1 MSDLGIVPDGSILID
16 GPLVNQAGSTRRLVN
31 LSASRGAVE
40 IDASG
45 CVVLPGF
52 VDPSIELFSDNYT
65 AAFVTRMA
73 TSLMAAG
80 TTTFRCGPAPRKAAS
95 LWESVKR
102 AFPDSLAGA
111 ELNPLVPLLFPIPV
125 FTQRGDGGARPN
137 GDNVPLAMGTA
148 FHQPQQPVFS
158 MQMAISL
165 ACLHLGLTI
174 EQAIVAATTNAAHA
188 IGLGQHLGSIEPGK
202 QADLLIL
209 AVPDYRE
216 IPYHLG
222 GNLVRM
228 VIKKGRKVI
237 ERGAKS

>member
-1 MSDLGIVPDGSILID
+1 MNDLGILTDGSVLID
-16 GPLVNQAGSTRRLVN
+16 GPLINQVGSTRRLVN
-31 LSASRGAVE
+31 LMASRGALE

-52 VDPSIELFSDNYT
+52 VDPSIELFSDHYT
-65 AAFVTRMA
+65 ASFVTR
-73 TSLMAAG
+73 TVTGLMAAG
-80 TTTFRCGPAPRKAAS
+80 TTTFRCGPAPRKAAA

-102 AFPDSLAGA
+102 AFPDSIAG
-111 ELNPLVPLLFPIPV
+111 EPLNPLVQLLSPV
-125 FTQRGDGGARPN
+125 PAFTKRGDGAARHN
-137 GDNVPLAMGTA
+137 GDNPFALGTA

-165 ACLHLGLTI
+165 ACLHLGMTI
-174 EQAIVAATTNAAHA
+174 EQAIAAATTNAAHA
-188 IGLGQHLGSIEPGK
+188 IGLGRHLGSIEPGK